1 MNDRFIRLSISL
13 ARLQKVIQRIKASGM
28 SRIELKAGH
37 TLVLCQLDA
46 APDGYRFSE
55 LTERCDLDPAMISR
69 VLADLVRSGLVQ
81 KCGAPGKYNAIY
93 RLTNAGHD
101 RAARVGAVVAD
112 VERRADEGIDPAD
125 LATFYKVLNQLTK
138 NLEAVA
144 ADPAEAFEPLER

>member
-55 LTERCDLDPAMISR
+55 LTERCDLDPDKVCDNCMKCVMGDADYRAIS
-69 VLADLVRSGLVQ
+69 
-81 KCGAPGKYNAIY
+81 I
-93 RLTNAGHD
+93 T
-101 RAARVGAVVAD
+101 
-112 VERRADEGIDPAD
+112 GIE
-125 LATFYKVLNQLTK
+125 
-138 NLEAVA
+138 LE
-144 ADPAEAFEPLER
+144 EES